1 MQKGCQQRRTEE
13 VEELTPLPKILVE
26 LRRAKRASEA
36 PWVRKFGKPSI
47 RENLVMTYV
56 AYTRT
61 LFAGEG
67 RESGVSPSGG
77 GVCYKSRDAFVQRNG
92 VAVVV
97 FKNMF
102 TSTTSLH
109 KDFVTVVL
117 VSSKLFRKNCYDNK
131 Q

>member
-13 VEELTPLPKILVE
+13 EEELTPFPKLLAE
-26 LRRAKRASEA
+26 LRRAKRASET

-47 RENLVMTYV
+47 REHLVMTYV

-77 GVCYKSRDAFVQRNG
+77 GVCYKSPDAFVQPAFFLAG
-92 VAVVV
+92 
-97 FKNMF
+97 K
-102 TSTTSLH
+102 S
-109 KDFVTVVL
+109 
-117 VSSKLFRKNCYDNK
+117 RKKWRSCRRVQKHVYFNYFIA
-131 Q
+131 